1 MKKADFVPVSTSTQ
15 AKKKTTKALPQLKS
29 KHYSCNLDESS
40 KSSLGI
46 LSFDG
51 DLDNIQADPLCAGN
65 INRISGINPEL
76 QQQRLLAQ
84 NSLRRIS
91 DNSFRN
97 SEYTNFVSKTPARFE
112 STVNESD
119 FLRQTRNSVF
129 NPELS
134 STPRPSSDIDAS
146 LEQAKATASTLSNT
160 FQEFIH
166 KLTTTDIDI
175 VDACRGMQDKLSR
188 LSTAQNDADDD
199 TQFTPAELAHEKLL
213 ADEMAWRKEKDI
225 PAQNVD
231 FSATAEQS
239 LGNLKM
245 SMGEFFKQ
253 KSEDLQNIIPNH
265 SPEKVYQPIPLIN
278 DTTEIVSKD
287 DMTEPYPKESI
298 SVSEI
303 AKVLSELNIDEIPS
317 NGAISYF
324 MKRMQSN
331 KRESQCN
338 SDKENRQPVESKG
351 FYYDPT
357 QSEVSENSEDSLLHY
372 TTPSSNNK
380 SVSSA
385 DGKESLSR
393 YMEPSK
399 YQESSADKSI
409 TSLRSGSS
417 LSNLPNGKLPI
428 ESSKSEL
435 IWACTKIGKNAIK
448 EVVVRNRS
456 QSRLHIQV
464 TLRGSEF
471 RMVKNRYDTESHGIL
486 KLILRPYESRAIS
499 VTFAPHKVGAA
510 IGLLNFTPADPELEQ
525 TKRQYIKLFGYGGH
539 ASIDVSDVLKDTTG
553 KLWISLG
560 DMEQNAI
567 LKQQFTIKNSGTIA
581 GFVNIFF
588 TPKALFSHSSVK
600 IQPEKFI
607 VKPSESIKVD
617 LSYTANKQDV
627 MYFRKTAV
635 TDIVELGTLKLCCG
649 EEALR
654 GRLNRLTSKAEQN
667 NLDIDPLAHDLS
679 KTFKNEMIP
688 EDVRNIKESLSSA
701 RELFQELQFKE
712 IMLTSEHDH
721 EKTLVSEESS
731 IFQTLC
737 HDASNITVIDTL
749 KESCFKVEPTTVILT
764 PPSKTE
770 DTLLLTCTSNN
781 DITFEASVV
790 PNNQLTVVPKT
801 RCINSGDT
809 IALKVACKKT
819 FSQNQNFK
827 VIFTAA
833 GDRVEV
839 TVKIVLLDSYK

>member
-1 MKKADFVPVSTSTQ
+1 MKKTDFLPVSTSTQ
-15 AKKKTTKALPQLKS
+15 AKNKTSKALPHLKS
-29 KHYSCNLDESS
+29 KQFPCNLDESS
-40 KSSLGI
+40 KSSLGL
-46 LSFDG
+46 LSLDG
-51 DLDNIQADPLCAGN
+51 DFDNIQTDPLCAGK
-65 INRISGINPEL
+65 INRISSINPEL

-97 SEYTNFVSKTPARFE
+97 SEYTNFVSKTPGRFE

-119 FLRQTRNSVF
+119 LLRQTRSSVF

-134 STPRPSSDIDAS
+134 STPRPSADIDAS
-146 LEQAKATASTLSNT
+146 LEQAKATASRLSNT

-166 KLTTTDIDI
+166 KLTTTDIDLAE
-175 VDACRGMQDKLSR
+175 ACRGMQDR
-188 LSTAQNDADDD
+188 LSSLSSVHNDADNS
-199 TQFTPAELAHEKLL
+199 TQFTPAELAQEKLL
-213 ADEMAWRKEKDI
+213 ADELAWRKEKDI
-225 PAQNVD
+225 PAQNVE
-231 FSATAEQS
+231 FSTAEEES
-239 LGNLKM
+239 FEDIKM
-245 SMGEFFKQ
+245 SMGEFFQQ
-253 KSEDLQNIIPNH
+253 KSDDLQNIMPNH

-278 DTTEIVSKD
+278 DTTEFVSNN
-287 DMTEPYPKESI
+287 DMTEPFPKDSL

-303 AKVLSELNIDEIPS
+303 AKVLSELNVEEIPAS
-317 NGAISYF
+317 GAISYF
-324 MKRMQSN
+324 MKCMKQ
-331 KRESQCN
+331 ESRSN
-338 SDKENRQPVESKG
+338 SDKENLQPNETKEG
-351 FYYDPT
+351 LYCDPT
-357 QSEVSENSEDSLLHY
+357 QSEVSENSKDTLLHY
-372 TTPSSNNK
+372 IAPSSSNK
-380 SVSSA
+380 SESSG

-409 TSLRSGSS
+409 SSLRSGSS

-435 IWACTKIGKNAIK
+435 IWACTKVGKNSIK

-464 TLRGSEF
+464 ALCGSEF
-471 RMVKNRYDTESHGIL
+471 RMVKNRYDTESRGIL
-486 KLILRPYESRAIS
+486 RLILRPYESRAIS
-499 VTFAPHKVGAA
+499 VSFAPHKVGAA
-510 IGLLNFTPADPELEQ
+510 VGLLNFTPADPELQQ
-525 TKRQYIKLFGYGGH
+525 TKKQFIKLFGYGGH

-567 LKQQFTIKNSGTIA
+567 LKKQFTIKNSGTIA

-588 TPKALFSHSSVK
+588 TPKALFSHSSVT
-600 IQPEKFI
+600 ILPEKFI
-607 VKPSESIKVD
+607 VKPSETVQVE

-635 TDIVELGTLKLCCG
+635 TDIVELGTLKLCSG

-654 GRLNRLTSKAEQN
+654 GRLNRLTKKAEQN
-667 NLDIDPLAHDLS
+667 NLEVKPLAQDLC
-679 KTFKNEMIP
+679 KIFKNEMIP
-688 EDVRNIKESLSSA
+688 EDVRNMKESLSSA

-712 IMLTSEHDH
+712 IMLTSEHDSD
-721 EKTLVSEESS
+721 KTLVSEESS

-737 HDASNITVIDTL
+737 HDASNITVIDML

-770 DTLLLTCTSNN
+770 DTLLVTCTSKS
-781 DITFEASVV
+781 DITFEVSVV
-790 PNNQLTVVPKT
+790 PNNQITVASKT

-809 IALKVACKKT
+809 IPVKVACKNG
-819 FSQNQNFK
+819 FNQNQNFK
-827 VIFTAA
+827 VIFTAG
-833 GDRVEV
+833 GDRVEI
-839 TVKIVLLDSYK
+839 TVKVVLLNSYK